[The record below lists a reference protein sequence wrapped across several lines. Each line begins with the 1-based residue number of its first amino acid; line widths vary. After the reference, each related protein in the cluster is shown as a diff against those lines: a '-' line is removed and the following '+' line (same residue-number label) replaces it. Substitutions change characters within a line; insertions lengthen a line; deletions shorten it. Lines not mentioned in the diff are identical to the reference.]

1 MTCAKALGCGVPVG
15 AFVLDEKTAFASLAP
30 GDHGTTYGGNPFVCA
45 AVSKVLDI
53 FEQDKIVEH
62 ARQVGAYLEEKLDAL
77 AEKYDFIAER
87 RDGDCCRAWKSRVDR
102 RTILC

>member
-15 AFVLDEKTAFASLAP
+15 AFVLDEKTAFSSLAP

-53 FEQDKIVEH
+53 FEQDKRTPSRKNMILSRS
-62 ARQVGAYLEEKLDAL
+62 AG
-77 AEKYDFIAER
+77 
-87 RDGDCCRAWKSRVDR
+87 DGDCCRAWKSRVDR